1 MLENALPLV
10 IVNPASRGGAGARD
24 WPLAAS
30 TLKAHL
36 GAFERRFTER
46 PGHATAIAEEEAR
59 GGRRFLLTF
68 GGDGTISEA
77 ARGILCSGSAGAT
90 CELGV
95 LPHGTGGDFI
105 RSLCVPSRLADAA
118 RGLRDGKTVAIDVG
132 RVTFSDGATRTF
144 INSASFG
151 LSGEVAYRANHSKK
165 SGTSY
170 ARHTVSAAL
179 GFDFP
184 EVLLESNGSEQRIRI
199 TTVSLHNGRFFGGG
213 MKMAP
218 TAVLTDGSL
227 QMILVRKMS
236 PLKLLSKA
244 PLMYWGAHLGVAE
257 LEHGKVTTLDAAPTD
272 PERVIRVEADGESP
286 GQLPARFDIQ
296 PHALR
301 VRVAAR

>member
-1 MLENALPLV
+1 M
-10 IVNPASRGGAGARD
+10 
-24 WPLAAS
+24 AAS
-30 TLKAHL
+30 TLKAQF
-36 GAFERRFTER
+36 GAFERRFTEA
-46 PGHATAIAEEEAR
+46 PGHAALIAQEEAR
-59 GGRRFLLTF
+59 SGRRLLLTF
-68 GGDGTISEA
+68 GGDGTISET
-77 ARGILCSGSAGAT
+77 ARGILASGPSGLA

-105 RSLCVPSRLADAA
+105 RSLSIPSRLADAA
-118 RGLRDGKTVAIDVG
+118 RSLRHGKTVLIDVG
-132 RVTFSDGATRTF
+132 RVTFSDGAERNF
-144 INSASFG
+144 VNSASFG

-165 SGTSY
+165 TGVSY

-184 EVLLESNGSEQRIRI
+184 DVLLEINGYEHRARI

-218 TAVLTDGSL
+218 AADLTDGSL

-236 PLKLLSKA
+236 PLKLLTKA
-244 PLMYWGAHLGVAE
+244 PLMYWGAHLGVSEVEHACVTK
-257 LEHGKVTTLDAAPTD
+257 LEAAATNPGHS
-272 PERVIRVEADGESP
+272 IRVEVDGESP
-286 GQLPARFDIQ
+286 GELPACFEVQ